1 MDFWKKNFDFLKKW
15 QSMERSGPIK
25 IRKTEISRSLMVKTF
40 IGFFYRILRPK
51 IRLKKLAK
59 KFFDIR
65 PRKYSWFSIFDQVQ
79 EVLVFLGHVNDRLD
93 WLSDFERSRAYPAP
107 IGSRFFD
114 FGSSLEE
121 SESQAGRFLPIF
133 RQFLLFCA

>member
-40 IGFFYRILRPK
+40 ISFFYRILRQK

-59 KFFDIR
+59 KKFWLTPTQFFDVKGQNTGSHNVHLLEKPIIDR
-65 PRKYSWFSIFDQVQ
+65 IKPQGVLESPKIGGNFDRGVFSISVP
-79 EVLVFLGHVNDRLD
+79 VSRN
-93 WLSDFERSRAYPAP
+93 LSPK
-107 IGSRFFD
+107 
-114 FGSSLEE
+114 
-121 SESQAGRFLPIF
+121 
-133 RQFLLFCA
+133 